1 MSATA
6 FTTVPPA
13 PARTAK
19 PAGSPSPAA
28 ASAVPHGTPPAGRIS
43 PGGPVRPTGP
53 IEKLLLSTAA
63 QIGCQDSAALA
74 EALAAAS
81 LSGGRWMDAAL
92 DSGTLPEESR
102 FLHAL
107 AAALGLPFAET
118 PQPDAAQALHQRL
131 SARLALRHRLL
142 PGRAD
147 ETSLELHTYDPFDL
161 DARQMA
167 GQLIDREVTWILS
180 PRGTLMEA
188 LRQGYGV
195 GAERFEELIDGRL
208 ASMEDDALRQEV
220 TVLEDNEEAT
230 VMSFVNQI
238 FSEAI
243 RERATDIHIEPL
255 ENDVRIR
262 YRVDGAL
269 NEVAVPPNV
278 RLLQNSLV
286 SRLKIMAHLDIAE
299 RRLPQD
305 GRINLELGGNRYDVR
320 VATIPSVNG
329 ESVSLRLLGR
339 ERIDLGALGLSDALE
354 AQIRSLLAMPNGI
367 ILVTGPT
374 GSGKSSTL
382 YTFLRELNTRDRR
395 IVTIEDPVENKLD
408 GVVQIAVK
416 PEINLTFSAGLRSI
430 LRGDPNVIMVGEMR
444 DLETTE
450 IAIRG
455 ALTGHLVFSTLH
467 TNDAVGGISRL
478 VDMGIE
484 PFLIASSVRA
494 FLAQRLVRR
503 LCPHCR
509 RPADE
514 HQHHDHYLNSIG
526 FPLDQKHRIL
536 TATGCRECRGTG
548 YRGRMAIIEICT
560 ITSGMQELIADRA
573 PVSALRSKARAEGMI
588 PMRDYGW
595 LKVISG
601 ETTMEEV
608 IAVTAADHGS

>member
-1 MSATA
+1 MTRPMENLLLEAARHAGCLDTSALQEELEKASDTGTRWIDAVLDAGIIPDETA
-6 FTTVPPA
+6 FF
-13 PARTAK
+13 
-19 PAGSPSPAA
+19 
-28 ASAVPHGTPPAGRIS
+28 
-43 PGGPVRPTGP
+43 
-53 IEKLLLSTAA
+53 
-63 QIGCQDSAALA
+63 
-74 EALAAAS
+74 
-81 LSGGRWMDAAL
+81 M
-92 DSGTLPEESR
+92 
-102 FLHAL
+102 
-107 AAALGLPFAET
+107 ALGDLLGWPFVEHAPILPG
-118 PQPDAAQALHQRL
+118 QKLH
-131 SARLALRHRLL
+131 SWMPAKTALRHRLL
-142 PGRAD
+142 PGPAAED
-147 ETSLELHTYDPFDL
+147 AVGILTCDPFDL
-161 DARQMA
+161 EARQVL
-167 GQLIDREVTWILS
+167 GQMLDPEIAWSLS
-180 PRGTLMEA
+180 TRTHVLEA

-195 GAERFEELIDGRL
+195 GAERFEDLIDGR
-208 ASMEDDALRQEV
+208 AGQQESDALRQEV
-220 TVLEDNEEAT
+220 TVLEENEEAT
-230 VMSFVNQI
+230 LMSFVNQI

-269 NEVAVPPNV
+269 HEVAVPQDV

-305 GRINLELGGNRYDVR
+305 GRINLELGGQRVDVR
-320 VATIPSVNG
+320 IATIPSVNG

-339 ERIDLGALGLSDALE
+339 ERLDLGGLGMGAELE
-354 AQIRSLLAMPNGI
+354 KRIRELLALPNGI

-374 GSGKSSTL
+374 GCGKSSTL
-382 YTFLRELNTRDRR
+382 YTFLRELNTRERR

-416 PEINLTFSAGLRSI
+416 PEIDLTFAAGLRSI

-478 VDMGIE
+478 LDMGIE

-509 RPADE
+509 RPAED
-514 HQHHDHYLNSIG
+514 HQHHDGYLRTLG
-526 FPLDQKHRIL
+526 FPVAEKHRIL
-536 TATGCRECRGTG
+536 QAVGCRECRGTG
-548 YRGRMAIIEICT
+548 YRGRMAIVEVCT
-560 ITSGMQELIADRA
+560 ISHPMQDLIAAKA
-573 PVSALRSKARAEGMI
+573 PVSALKNMALSEGMV
-588 PMRDYGW
+588 PMRESGW
-595 LKVISG
+595 QKVIAG
-601 ETTMEEV
+601 ETTLEEV
-608 IAVTAADHGS
+608 IAVTSASHDSTTS